1 MCLLVPVAARYYVLF
16 ARPLTSQLCL
26 SWLLYATPQQ
36 RGSNTSSGSGGS
48 TSGMRGARRRGSNT
62 VSLASGGAAASTGVQ
77 RNRAVGGSSAANSSV
92 EPRRGK
98 KWSRLFRQATSLGS
112 AQGSATATA
121 TATATASAAAAAT
134 AALQQRRVSYGSELS
149 EDARYVILSK
159 DH

>member
-1 MCLLVPVAARYYVLF
+1 
-16 ARPLTSQLCL
+16 
-26 SWLLYATPQQ
+26 
-36 RGSNTSSGSGGS
+36 
-48 TSGMRGARRRGSNT
+48 
-62 VSLASGGAAASTGVQ
+62 VQ
-77 RNRAVGGSSAANSSV
+77 RSRAVGGSSAASSSV

-121 TATATASAAAAAT
+121 TATATACAASAAAAAT

-159 DH
+159 DY